1 VLPGLQEVYVAPLHI
16 DAVVVAPG
24 GAHPTACPG
33 RYEADA
39 AHLAAYVA
47 AAKDAAAFRAYL
59 DTYILGPADHDAYLD
74 AVGFARP

>member
-1 VLPGLQEVYVAPLHI
+1 VAPLHI

-39 AHLAAYVA
+39 THLAAYVA
-47 AAKDAAAFRAYL
+47 AAKDDAAFRTYL
-59 DTYILGPADHDAYLD
+59 DTYILSPDDHDAYLE
-74 AVGFARP
+74 AVGISRP